1 MCCTN
6 AQQAAKEGE
15 GVAGVISRS
24 VEEGLALA
32 HAATAGAAEASAELQ
47 AQARRLAVERERV
60 ENMSLAA
67 RVELG
72 RVRELVGASSLPFGA
87 ALQVCAIYKCLL
99 YRLPPTMSG
108 TCVHLLI
115 NR

>member
-32 HAATAGAAEASAELQ
+32 HAATTGAAEASAELQ